1 MATSRYRGRFAPP
14 SPPTGPLHFGS
25 LVTALAS
32 WLEAKHARGDWLV
45 RIEDLD
51 PLREPPPEATGQILH
66 SLECHGLFPPDEPVR
81 FQSRRHDAY
90 QSAIETLLA
99 QNKAYR
105 CRCSRKQLKDNHGHH
120 PPNQCRQGG
129 TGPEDGP
136 HAVRFALE
144 DEASHWQD
152 DLLGPPQVQMV
163 HAELDDPVILRKEG
177 FYAYQLAVVVDDIDQ
192 GITHVVRGSDLLD
205 MTAQQQ
211 QVFRALGA
219 EPPPHW
225 LHIPVIVNEQG
236 QKLSKQTHAPAL
248 DDDHPARNLFLA
260 LQAMG
265 GQQPEPTL
273 ALATV
278 EEVLNWAE
286 AHWQRSA
293 IPPLTS
299 GQARGITG
307 GTLSPS
313 DR

>member
-1 MATSRYRGRFAPP
+1 MATSRYRGRFAP
-14 SPPTGPLHFGS
+14 SPTGPLHFGS

-32 WLEAKHARGDWLV
+32 WLEAKSARGDWLV

-51 PLREPPPEATGQILH
+51 PLREPPEATGQILH
-66 SLECHGLFPPDEPVR
+66 SLECHGLFPDEPVR

-90 QSAIETLLA
+90 QRAIETLLA
-99 QNKAYR
+99 QGRAYR
-105 CRCSRKQLKDNHGHH
+105 CRCSRKQLKNNHGHH
-120 PPNQCRQGG
+120 PNQCRKGG
-129 TGPEDGP
+129 TRPEDGP

-144 DEASHWQD
+144 DESSHWQD
-152 DLLGPPQVQMV
+152 DLLGTQKQRV

-211 QVFRALGA
+211 QIFQALGA
-219 EPPPHW
+219 EPPQW

-248 DDDHPARNLFLA
+248 DDHRPARNLFLA
-260 LQAMG
+260 LQAL

-273 ALATV
+273 AHATV
-278 EEVLNWAE
+278 EEVLSWAE

-293 IPPLTS
+293 IPLTS
-299 GQARGITG
+299 GQAHGITG